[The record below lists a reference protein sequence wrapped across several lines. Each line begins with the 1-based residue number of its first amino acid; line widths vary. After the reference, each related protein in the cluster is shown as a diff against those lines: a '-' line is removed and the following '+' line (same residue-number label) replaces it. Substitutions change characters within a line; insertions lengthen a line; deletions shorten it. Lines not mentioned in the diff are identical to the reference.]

1 MGLVIACILPA
12 SLLAALLIYYDY
24 QLTYK
29 SFIDSAMA
37 TARANAAEVDKDFAL
52 IESALVAFSTSSDF
66 SLKDLRH
73 LDRQARKLVAK
84 QNILTSSLRTALAS
98 NSSIHS
104 CHTAIPC
111 RPRPDRN
118 P

>member
-37 TARANAAEVDKDFAL
+37 TARANAAEVDKEFAL
-52 IESALVAFSTSSDF
+52 IS
-66 SLKDLRH
+66 RH
-73 LDRQARKLVAK
+73 WWRSPPHPISV
-84 QNILTSSLRTALAS
+84 
-98 NSSIHS
+98 
-104 CHTAIPC
+104 
-111 RPRPDRN
+111 
-118 P
+118 